1 VTEESASAPPISVPD
16 LLQGAWTSMLVLTYG
31 VDLGFLER
39 RLLSQLHRVPLRVVL
54 ADAGRLT
61 RRYQEAARTGQRLS
75 MANRTCLIGPIRHHR
90 AAHAKAIFL
99 SNPTEGLLLVGS
111 GNLGHD
117 GYASPGELWH
127 VFAYRDDRREH
138 LAEFMTLR
146 HLVDGLAQSE
156 ALDPPTSQVLDLVW
170 THSTWLPAPD
180 SYAPAAVRHNVQSP
194 LIEQLADAVDFDV
207 DIATLYAPFHD
218 PDCAAVSAV
227 LNRFRPKRLRL
238 LVTRDTSVH
247 TDRLDEII
255 AATDGSTCEH
265 LEIGDDP
272 ATFVHAKWIHLAG
285 ARREAMLTGS
295 ANLSR
300 SALLSAAAHGN
311 VELGIISV
319 RDAGGFDDLYEPLNL
334 TELASPSELDLS
346 FHSDADEVDDPA
358 APSLLWS
365 RLDRSVLTL
374 AFTFLAP
381 DIALSLTASDRPVGI
396 IRVDRNDATLTV
408 LLDAADAARLAD
420 GGPIWVSLSGQH
432 AMFTVTWPYQLSTLK
447 ARLERTTNRD
457 LLAKTGALPEEDAE
471 LLLVLRELEGTL
483 IFDTVTAWRVA
494 NAGGAAE
501 PLLQDHSSIRWE
513 DLDWDRIRRDPRYG
527 AYQYRGSRGAIE
539 HTDIEVVLASIAGR
553 LGPLGD
559 DSLPSDDDL
568 ALPGDTTTADD
579 AEEHAERDD
588 GRPLGVATRTRMA
601 INRFVARYAAATRD
615 TGFTDKLG
623 PTLAVHNAAIF
634 VHVVFQLLLKDAVDP
649 GRAVSAHVAAWEL
662 LWGKD
667 SDDPG
672 LIAVLTG
679 EERAA
684 ALRVLEEARTRAT
697 VLRALSHIAGMDLPT
712 EVERDLRDLVR
723 HLVTSDDFDL
733 DAEFVGRS
741 GSQSEQ
747 TLAQLRSLSRITSF
761 PSNTDVASYV
771 VAPLGLE
778 PRDVEW
784 KVDEV
789 RRADPSTG
797 KGRLH
802 RSQTLVIRRRVD
814 GLDCPTIRHA
824 LGRFVAAT
832 DVTEPNRDYWRI
844 KFDGH
849 TGCVGYWDEAAGRGL
864 AVADSEEEDF
874 FGLNPAWPEWTL
886 RLRSL
891 EARVSSAVSA

>member
-1 VTEESASAPPISVPD
+1 VTEESASAPISVPD

-39 RLLSQLHRVPLRVVL
+39 RLLGQLHRVPLRVVL

-75 MANRTCLIGPIRHHR
+75 MTNRTCLIGPIRHHR

-99 SNPTEGLLLVGS
+99 SNPTDGLLLVGS
-111 GNLGHD
+111 GNLGHE

-127 VFAYRDDRREH
+127 VFTYRDDRREH

-156 ALDPPTSQVLDLVW
+156 ALDPPTSQMLDLVW

-180 SYAPAAVRHNVQSP
+180 SYAPVAVRHNLQSP

-218 PDCAAVSAV
+218 HDCAAVSAV

-255 AATDGSTCEH
+255 AATHGSMCEH
-265 LEIGDDP
+265 LEIREEP
-272 ATFVHAKWIHLAG
+272 ATFVHAKWIHLTG
-285 ARREAMLTGS
+285 AHREAMLTGS

-334 TELASPSELDLS
+334 TELASPSELNLS
-346 FHSDADEVDDPA
+346 FRSDADEVDDPA

-365 RLDRSVLTL
+365 RLDRNELTL
-374 AFTFLAP
+374 AYTFLAP
-381 DIALSLTASDRPVGI
+381 DVALSLTASDRPVGI

-408 LLDAADAARLAD
+408 LLDAADAAKLAE
-420 GGPIWVSLSGQH
+420 GGPILVSLSGAH
-432 AMFTVTWPYQLSTLK
+432 AVSTFTWPYQLSTLK
-447 ARLERTTNRD
+447 GRLERTTNRE

-471 LLLVLRELEGTL
+471 LLLVLRELEATL

-494 NAGGAAE
+494 NGGGAAE
-501 PLLQDHSSIRWE
+501 GPQDQSSLRWE
-513 DLDWDRIRRDPRYG
+513 ELDWDRIRRDPRYG
-527 AYQYRGSRGAIE
+527 AYQYRGLRGAID

-553 LGPLGD
+553 LGPLGG
-559 DSLPSDDDL
+559 DSSVAGDDDL
-568 ALPGDTTTADD
+568 AIPGDTTTADD
-579 AEEHAERDD
+579 ADEDAELAD

-601 INRFVARYAAATRD
+601 INRFVARYAEATRD
-615 TGFTDKLG
+615 KGFTDKLG

-634 VHVVFQLLLKDAVDP
+634 IHVVFQLLLKDAVDP

-667 SDDPG
+667 SDDTG
-672 LIAVLTG
+672 LMAALTG
-679 EERAA
+679 AERDA
-684 ALRVLEEARTRAT
+684 ALRVLEEAGTRAT

-712 EVERDLRDLVR
+712 EVERELRDLVR
-723 HLVTSDDFDL
+723 HLVTSHDFDL

-741 GSQSEQ
+741 RSESEQ
-747 TLAQLRSLSRITSF
+747 TLAQLRSLDRITCF
-761 PSNTDVASYV
+761 PSSADLASYV
-771 VAPLGLE
+771 VAPLGLG

-784 KVDEV
+784 KVEEV
-789 RRADPSTG
+789 HRADLSTG

-802 RSQTLVIRRRVD
+802 RSETLVIRRRVD
-814 GLDCPTIRHA
+814 GLDCATIRHA

-832 DVTEPNRDYWRI
+832 AVTETNRNYWRI
-844 KFDGH
+844 KFDGQ

-864 AVADSEEEDF
+864 AVAESEDEDF

-886 RLRSL
+886 RLRRL
-891 EARVSSAVSA
+891 QARVPDALSA

>member
-1 VTEESASAPPISVPD
+1 
-16 LLQGAWTSMLVLTYG
+16 MLVLTYG

-54 ADAGRLT
+54 ADARRLT
-61 RRYQEAARTGQRLS
+61 RRYDEAAQTGQRLS

-99 SNPTEGLLLVGS
+99 ANSTEGLLLVGS

-127 VFAYRDDRREH
+127 AFAYRDDRREH

-146 HLVDGLAQSE
+146 HLVDGLARSE
-156 ALDPPTSQVLDLVW
+156 ALDPPTGQMLDLVW
-170 THSTWLPAPD
+170 AHSTWLPAPD

-207 DIATLYAPFHD
+207 DVATLYAPFHD

-238 LVTRDTSVH
+238 LVTRNTSVH
-247 TDRLDEII
+247 TDRLDAII
-255 AATDGSTCEH
+255 AATAGSTCEH
-265 LEIGDDP
+265 LEIRDDP

-311 VELGIISV
+311 IELGIISV
-319 RDAGGFDDLYEPLNL
+319 RDAGGFDDLYVPLNL

-346 FHSDADEVDDPA
+346 FHSDADEIDDPA
-358 APSLLWS
+358 TPSLRWS
-365 RLDRSVLTL
+365 RLDRNELTL
-374 AFTFLAP
+374 EFTFLGS
-381 DIALSLTASDRPVGI
+381 DVALSLEASDRPVGI
-396 IRVDRNDATLTV
+396 ARIDRNDATLTV
-408 LLDAADAARLAD
+408 LLDPADAARLSD
-420 GGPIWVSLSGQH
+420 GGPIWVSVSGQH
-432 AMFTVTWPYQLSTLK
+432 EMSTVTWPYQLSTLK

-471 LLLVLRELEGTL
+471 LLLVLRELESTL
-483 IFDTVTAWRVA
+483 IFDPVTAWRVT

-501 PLLQDHSSIRWE
+501 PMPQDQSSIRWE
-513 DLDWDRIRRDPRYG
+513 DLDWNRIRRDPRYG
-527 AYQYRGSRGAIE
+527 AYQYHGSHGAIE
-539 HTDIEVVLASIAGR
+539 HSDIEVVLASIAGR

-559 DSLPSDDDL
+559 NSSRSGDDEL
-568 ALPGDTTTADD
+568 AVAGDTTTADD
-579 AEEHAERDD
+579 ADEDAERDD
-588 GRPLGVATRTRMA
+588 ARPLGVATRTRMA

-615 TGFTDKLG
+615 KGFTDKLG

-634 VHVVFQLLLKDAVDP
+634 IHVVFQLLLKDAADP

-667 SDDPG
+667 SDDTG
-672 LIAVLTG
+672 LIAALTG
-679 EERAA
+679 EEREA

-712 EVERDLRDLVR
+712 EVERGLRDLMR

-741 GSQSEQ
+741 GSEPAQ
-747 TLAQLRSLSRITSF
+747 TLAQLRSLERITCFRSKAE
-761 PSNTDVASYV
+761 VAAYV
-771 VAPLGLE
+771 VACLGPE
-778 PRDVEW
+778 ARDVDW
-784 KVDEV
+784 SSDEV
-789 RRADPSTG
+789 HRAGPSTI
-797 KGRLH
+797 KGGPR

-814 GLDCPTIRHA
+814 GLDGPTIRHA

-832 DVTEPNRDYWRI
+832 DVVEPSRDYWRI
-844 KFDGH
+844 KFEGNP
-849 TGCVGYWDEAAGRGL
+849 GCVGAWDEAAHQGL
-864 AVADSEEEDF
+864 AIADTDDEDF
-874 FGLNPAWPEWTL
+874 FELKPAWPEWTL

-891 EARVSSAVSA
+891 EARLPSAVSA